1 MILQQYIQEVLF
13 RQRVCV
19 IPQLGTFT
27 LQHFPAQYNVKTQTL
42 TPPWEQVLFSQ
53 TYQDDG
59 SCLEWIALKENLVP
73 SVAQMKLEK
82 YLEEMKTELKTG
94 KPMELPG
101 IGVLQG
107 DFTGNI
113 HFFAERL
120 PVTQDTIDLQPIRQE
135 SETSKQPA
143 APVEPPN
150 EAVEP
155 IMTAEVED
163 TLEAIENEGGFKWWW
178 AVIPVVLILGGVAA
192 WWYVTQ
198 QHMSVDMAPPKTDSV
213 AVTAP
218 PVQQDSTAMAPV
230 DSSAAVVA
238 VPATDTL
245 KYVAVYATFKNTP
258 KDSTVAY
265 KAFEKQQSWGR
276 TQVIIFKDSLYK
288 LAVPVNNADTTGEAD
303 RVSKEFGAKA
313 RLEKH

>member
-73 SVAQMKLEK
+73 SVAQMKLDK

-107 DFTGNI
+107 DFAGNI
-113 HFFAERL
+113 HFFAEKL
-120 PVTQDTIDLQPIRQE
+120 PVTQDTIDLQPIRHE
-135 SETSKQPA
+135 EAPPEPVA
-143 APVEPPN
+143 AQATTPP
-150 EAVEP
+150 EKLEP
-155 IMTAEVED
+155 IMTDEVEN
-163 TLEAIENEGGFKWWW
+163 TLEAIEAEGGFKWWW
-178 AVIPVVLILGGVAA
+178 AVVPVVVILGGVAA
-192 WWYVTQ
+192 WWYITQ
-198 QHMSVDMAPPKTDSV
+198 QQRSVTVNPVPPADSV
-213 AVTAP
+213 AATAP
-218 PVQQDSTAMAPV
+218 AVQHDSTTVADSTAT
-230 DSSAAVVA
+230 AVVP
-238 VPATDTL
+238 VTDTL
-245 KYVAVYATFKNTP
+245 KYVAVYATYKDTP

-276 TQVIIFKDSLYK
+276 TQVIIYKDSLYK
-288 LAVPVNNADTTGEAD
+288 LAVPVNNADTTGEAE